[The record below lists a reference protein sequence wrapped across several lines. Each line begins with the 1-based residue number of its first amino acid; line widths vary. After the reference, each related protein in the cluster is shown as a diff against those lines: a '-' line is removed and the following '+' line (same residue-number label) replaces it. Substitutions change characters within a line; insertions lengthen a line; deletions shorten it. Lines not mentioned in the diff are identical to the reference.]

1 MESSNPLVINV
12 RYLDIL
18 RQTSKTFIEVV
29 KIYISICNTN
39 QTRYQGAL
47 IDRFNETNLMC
58 SDSFLISY

>member
-18 RQTSKTFIEVV
+18 CQSSKTFIEVV
-29 KIYISICNTN
+29 KNKLVSIIPIKH
-39 QTRYQGAL
+39 YQGAFL
-47 IDRFNETNLMC
+47 DRFNETNLMC